1 MQLYLKWYRVDK
13 SQMLDYYQGM
23 RRKISIPTYLGGGPF
38 STCPFSTIA
47 FSGKSPLSVL
57 TTFTGPLSYELLDDE
72 LEPVLGLG
80 TGEAGGA
87 FPPCLGSIGGEY
99 DPPLCRADEL
109 GLLGGVGG
117 TTEIGHDRQVGVASA
132 RSSLQPRSRLDVET
146 KVGDIPGVTRKGGR
160 YT

>member
-1 MQLYLKWYRVDK
+1 MVQDRQ

-23 RRKISIPTYLGGGPF
+23 RRKTSIPIYLGGGPF
-38 STCPFSTIA
+38 STCPFSTIV

-57 TTFTGPLSYELLDDE
+57 ATLTGPLPYELLDDE

-80 TGEAGGA
+80 MGEAGGA

-117 TTEIGHDRQVGVASA
+117 TMAIGWILSFSVGEGV
-132 RSSLQPRSRLDVET
+132 SSSTMCTV
-146 KVGDIPGVTRKGGR
+146 IPSLAA
-160 YT
+160 